1 MKIRKSSPVIAV
13 LNDRGIDF
21 CNECRSLINRITI
34 TDLFSSIAFNWSNG
48 ELFIVIKYA
57 IY

>member
-1 MKIRKSSPVIAV
+1 MKIRKSSVITV